1 MFACKYKADIRMIQ
15 SGINLTLQAMNFAGG
30 SGGSV
35 SLEMIA

>member
-1 MFACKYKADIRMIQ
+1 MFARKYKADIRMIQ
-15 SGINLTLQAMNFAGG
+15 SGINLTLQAMNFSGG